1 MDKNELVLRV
11 GVDDIGKILPVSDDF
26 DETLK
31 TWTPNKVTIKAI
43 NDVDSGIGVTEHE
56 SAEIMFESFGV
67 EIAKEIKKEV
77 KTEYFY
83 ILYMQNGVHRL
94 AVFGD
99 LGIAKS
105 NVKNW
110 NEKGMKAV
118 VVTGSQLNQLK
129 SSK

>member
-1 MDKNELVLRV
+1 MVNQKKKIKE
-11 GVDDIGKILPVSDDF
+11 IQEKILTPSPEAQKDI
-26 DETLK
+26 EEKTGLK
-31 TWTPNKVTIKAI
+31 V
-43 NDVDSGIGVTEHE
+43 
-56 SAEIMFESFGV
+56 
-67 EIAKEIKKEV
+67 EIKKEV

-118 VVTGSQLNQLK
+118 VVTGSQLLQLK

>member
-1 MDKNELVLRV
+1 MPKPRKIYEKIEIKSKHGVVFAELE
-11 GVDDIGKILPVSDDF
+11 PASD
-26 DETLK
+26 ELK
-31 TWTPNKVTIKAI
+31 TCTVKEET
-43 NDVDSGIGVTEHE
+43 
-56 SAEIMFESFGV
+56 
-67 EIAKEIKKEV
+67 KEIKKEV

-105 NVKNW
+105 NEKNW